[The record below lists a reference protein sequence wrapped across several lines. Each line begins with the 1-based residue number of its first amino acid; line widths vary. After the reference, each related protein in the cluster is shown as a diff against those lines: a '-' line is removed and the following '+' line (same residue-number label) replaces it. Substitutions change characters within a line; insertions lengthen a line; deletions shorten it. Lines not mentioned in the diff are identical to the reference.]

1 MAMTHDEMIAVIQ
14 AHKEGKPIQV
24 SSRNINGWSETKNPV
39 WNFRAY
45 DYRVAPTPTWR
56 PFTMEEYEKHFSKSI
71 SRTNVFG
78 QIVAGAWRPVAYD
91 ETGVFDGT
99 DWTTYRELLEKGHR
113 FIDTGERCGVLESQ

>member
-14 AHKEGKPIQV
+14 AHKEGKTLQCRYKSNV
-24 SSRNINGWSETKNPV
+24 GWTLTRDPA
-39 WNFRAY
+39 WNFKVY

-78 QIVAGAWRPVAYD
+78 QIAAGAWRPVAYN

-113 FIDTGERCGVLESQ
+113 FIDTGERCGVLES